1 MRYNNTYFFSKKK
14 KKTARKAVTYVEASL
29 GKVDPILSQ
38 GDEGEY

>member
-1 MRYNNTYFFSKKK
+1 MRYNNTYLFSKKK
-14 KKTARKAVTYVEASL
+14 KPARKAVTYVKASL